1 MSTEAS
7 TNSVPPPISGM
18 RLARNASAMMAAQLL
33 TWAMAFLVAIF
44 QPRILG
50 PLAIGQLSIALSI
63 WMIAGV
69 LITFGMDTFLM
80 KAVAREPQRTGVLIG
95 TSMLVRV
102 GLWTVSCLVVF
113 GYDLTVISADPTQTA
128 LIWIIGLMTLFSVLS
143 GGLIAAL
150 NGLEQT
156 HYASLVTVIS
166 KVVLTA
172 VSLALLFAGFDVIW
186 IGWAN
191 VLAAF
196 VAFLGDAFFLFR
208 QHQPRWSIDLVA
220 ARQMLLESKQYL
232 VTALTLMVY
241 QQVDRLFIALFASTE
256 AVGWYGTAVNLF
268 GTLMFFPVAIGTV
281 IFPTLTRR
289 FAAGQ
294 DYLRQAVRP
303 IFNIM
308 LALSM
313 PIGLGLLALAEPI
326 ALLLYGEAFRPTG
339 AVLAVMGL
347 VLICTYLNTVL
358 SQLLIAAER
367 TAVLNIIM
375 IAATVAT
382 LPLDFVLVPWTDQAF
397 DNGALG
403 GALAYTITE
412 LGILVAAIMT
422 LPKGTLGTQNWRVAV
437 LTGVAGI
444 GMVAAIWWLRATTF
458 FLLGV
463 PLGAVVYIGLV
474 LAFRALPNEE
484 MTLIKDALVK
494 VLERLPFVRRRL
506 GRVGVG

>member
-1 MSTEAS
+1 
-7 TNSVPPPISGM
+7 
-18 RLARNASAMMAAQLL
+18 
-33 TWAMAFLVAIF
+33 
-44 QPRILG
+44 
-50 PLAIGQLSIALSI
+50 
-63 WMIAGV
+63 
-69 LITFGMDTFLM
+69 
-80 KAVAREPQRTGVLIG
+80 
-95 TSMLVRV
+95 
-102 GLWTVSCLVVF
+102 
-113 GYDLTVISADPTQTA
+113 
-128 LIWIIGLMTLFSVLS
+128 
-143 GGLIAAL
+143 
-150 NGLEQT
+150 
-156 HYASLVTVIS
+156 
-166 KVVLTA
+166 
-172 VSLALLFAGFDVIW
+172 
-186 IGWAN
+186 
-191 VLAAF
+191 
-196 VAFLGDAFFLFR
+196 
-208 QHQPRWSIDLVA
+208 
-220 ARQMLLESKQYL
+220 
-232 VTALTLMVY
+232 
-241 QQVDRLFIALFASTE
+241 
-256 AVGWYGTAVNLF
+256 
-268 GTLMFFPVAIGTV
+268 V

-294 DYLRQAVRP
+294 DHLRQAVRP

-422 LPKGTLGTQNWRVAV
+422 LPKGTLSAQNWRVAV
-437 LTGVAGI
+437 LTGVAGM
-444 GMVAAIWWLRATTF
+444 GMVAAIWWLRATAF

-484 MTLIKDALVK
+484 MTLIKEALVK

-506 GRVGVG
+506 GRVGAG